1 MKILSFFARLA
12 GKMMIFG
19 MRLLGRGAGN
29 LPGEIVLKFCPNIL
43 SSFKLECHII
53 AVTGTNG
60 KTTTNN
66 IIGDMFE
73 RSGKKVISNNL
84 GNNINS
90 GIVTLLLDKCS
101 LSGKIDA
108 DYLVLEVDESY
119 IPVIFKTLKLET
131 LVLLNFFRDQLDRNG
146 EVETLVLKIKA
157 FLDNFEGNVV
167 LNNNDPNVSRL
178 GLANPNNK
186 NIYYYSLDRY
196 AYATDSMREP
206 GEGKFCPICGTRLK
220 YGYYQY
226 SHTGKFCCPK
236 CSFGDNK
243 IFAQINNV
251 DVDNGSF
258 SADGKTYKVR
268 FNSIYYMYNVAAVYA
283 LGKLYN
289 IPPEVMAK
297 TFSEF
302 VLNNGR
308 LEEVEIRGS
317 KALINLAKNPT
328 GANVTIRMFNEA
340 SGEKELMFVLND
352 NIPDGLDV
360 SWIWDVDFSRLN
372 GITRVVTTGKRAYDI
387 AIRIK
392 CSGFDPA
399 NIEVYPDLDEAV
411 EHLFKTGGKKY
422 IIANYTAIQDT
433 RHAVLRYKDRCEK
446 EDGKNGSN

>member
-1 MKILSFFARLA
+1 MKIGHFFARCA
-12 GKMMIFG
+12 GKFIIFA

-29 LPGEIVLKFCPNIL
+29 LPGEIILKLCPGIL
-43 SSFKLECHII
+43 SSFQIDCPII

-66 IIGDMFE
+66 IIGDMFK
-73 RSGKKVISNNL
+73 RTGKKVISNNL

-119 IPVIFKTLKLET
+119 IPVVFKTLKLET

-146 EVETLVLKIKA
+146 EVETLVLKIKS
-157 FLDNFEGNVV
+157 FLETFEGNVV
-167 LNNNDPNVSRL
+167 LNNDDPNVSRL
-178 GLANPNNK
+178 GLANPDNK

-196 AYATDSMREP
+196 AYATDTMHEP

-220 YGYYQY
+220 YDYYQY
-226 SHTGKFCCPK
+226 SHTGKFRCPK
-236 CSFGDNK
+236 CGFGDNP
-243 IFAQINNV
+243 IFAQIKNI
-251 DVDNGSF
+251 DVEKGSF
-258 SADGKTYKVR
+258 TADGEDYTVR

-283 LGKLYN
+283 LGKLYSVK
-289 IPPEVMAK
+289 PSVMK
-297 TFSEF
+297 DTFSQF

-328 GANVTIRMFNEA
+328 GANVTIRMFNETP
-340 SGEKELMFVLND
+340 GEKELLFVLND
-352 NIPDGLDV
+352 NVPDGLDV

-372 GITRVVTTGKRAYDI
+372 GITRVVTSGKRAYDI

-392 CSGFDPA
+392 CSDYPA
-399 NIEVYPDLDEAV
+399 EKIEVYPDLDEAV
-411 EHLFKTGGKKY
+411 EHLFATTGKKY
-422 IIANYTAIQDT
+422 VIANYTAIQPT
-433 RHAVLRYKDRCEK
+433 RHAILRFKEKCEK
-446 EDGKNGSN
+446 EDA